1 MDEVSTGSGSDRA
14 AAHSNDRDCR
24 NLTRSLPLSVL
35 TSRPSWCRVMSLAL
49 PSAHYNVYSMSLA
62 GIYIHIPFC
71 RSRCSYCDFATG
83 MYESGIAGR
92 YVSALC
98 SEIKAWQEID
108 KPSVVDTIY
117 FGGGTPSLL
126 TNSQIESIAATIH
139 DRFEVA
145 DGAEVTL
152 EINPG
157 DGGASDASRR
167 ESLSQWLTA
176 GINRASF
183 GAQTFDDRDLKQL
196 GRTHSSA
203 DISSTFQQLRDA
215 GFANINFDLI
225 AGLPG
230 QTLDGW
236 KRNLAA
242 ALQLRPEHLSLYLL
256 DVHEGTPLADQI
268 KSGMRP
274 KPDDDLAGEMYTTM
288 IAEVCAAGYEHYEI
302 SNFCLPG
309 FASRHNTKYWNGAAY
324 YGFGC
329 SAHSYDGA
337 RRRWANERDAAKYV
351 ELIGR
356 NGSPIVERT
365 NLSDEDARSESI
377 FLGLRLMRGIDLA
390 NYEARFGR
398 NLCSEYNGELDRLMA
413 AGLIEIDSQSLK
425 LTERG
430 ALLSNEVFA
439 ALA

>member
-1 MDEVSTGSGSDRA
+1 
-14 AAHSNDRDCR
+14 
-24 NLTRSLPLSVL
+24 
-35 TSRPSWCRVMSLAL
+35 MSLAL
-49 PSAHYNVYSMSLA
+49 PSANYNVYSMSLA

-108 KPSVVDTIY
+108 EPSIVDTIY

-126 TNSQIESIAATIH
+126 TTSQIESIAAAIH

-167 ESLSQWLTA
+167 ESMSQWLTA

-196 GRTHSSA
+196 GRTHNAA
-203 DISSTFQQLRDA
+203 DISSTFEQLRDA

-236 KRNLAA
+236 KRNLKA

-256 DVHEGTPLADQI
+256 DVHDGTPLADQI

-274 KPDDDLAGEMYTTM
+274 KPDDDLAGEMYTMM
-288 IAEVCAAGYEHYEI
+288 IEEVCAAGYEHYEI

-309 FASRHNTKYWNGAAY
+309 FESRHNTKYWSGAAY

-351 ELIGR
+351 EMIDG
-356 NGSPIVERT
+356 NESPVVERT
-365 NLSDEDARSESI
+365 NLSDEDARAESI
-377 FLGLRLMRGIDLA
+377 FLGLRLMRGIDLR
-390 NYEARFGR
+390 NDRARFGGDLR
-398 NLCSEYNGELDRLMA
+398 TEREVELALLRDS
-413 AGLIEIDSQSLK
+413 GLIEIDKDLLR
-425 LTERG
+425 LTTRG